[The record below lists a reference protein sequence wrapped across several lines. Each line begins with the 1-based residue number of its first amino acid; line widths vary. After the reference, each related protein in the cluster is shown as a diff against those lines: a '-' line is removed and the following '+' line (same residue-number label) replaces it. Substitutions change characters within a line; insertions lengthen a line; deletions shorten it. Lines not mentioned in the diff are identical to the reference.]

1 MLLSK
6 EALDVLRS
14 STLEDDE
21 KEVIM
26 RRSSL
31 AILKVTSLFAAKFL
45 LIFLILYIIY
55 FLSIQLFMVS
65 EEDFI
70 GSMLSPLI
78 ILAMAIVSMFYIW
91 IRNGIK
97 SDYSIIDRFLHRFAF
112 STPMLQKILS
122 DFEDDL
128 FRSKITSIES
138 RNEVFVAGLPRA
150 GTTLL
155 LSLLYATGEFATFTY
170 RQMPFILAPL
180 LWNKISRPFQQPGE
194 NKERAHGNGMEV
206 SFDSP
211 EAFEEVIWLAYLKKK
226 IVRQDYLLPLS
237 KGEYTQE
244 FADAIRNSVK
254 KCILLEVDEKLAVE
268 SLRYLSKNNAN
279 ISRIE
284 LLKELFPS
292 SKILVPFRH
301 PLSHISSLMKQ
312 HERFIEEHGQD
323 SFSKKYMQWLGHFE
337 FGDNFKP
344 INFDGWLAE
353 KTIPLVIDH
362 NFWIQYWTAAYA
374 YVLKHKDERIQLVD
388 FEALLKSGEPI
399 LDNIANYIGLR
410 DKSTLIAGAAT
421 LRSPTTRPF
430 DADVCSTDHL
440 DAANSVYDRL
450 KDLSI

>member
-1 MLLSK
+1 MSLSK

-14 STLEDDE
+14 STVEDDE
-21 KEVIM
+21 KEAIM

-31 AILKVTSLFAAKFL
+31 AILKVTSLFTAKLL

-55 FLSIQLFMVS
+55 FLAIHLFMVS
-65 EEDFI
+65 EEEFL
-70 GSMLSPLI
+70 GSMLSPLTI
-78 ILAMAIVSMFYIW
+78 AVITIVSMFYIW
-91 IRNGIK
+91 IRNDIK
-97 SDYSIIDRFLHRFAF
+97 SDYNFIDRFLHKLAF

-122 DFEDDL
+122 DLENDL
-128 FRSKITSIES
+128 FSSKITSVVS
-138 RNEVFVAGLPRA
+138 QNEVFVTGLPRS
-150 GTTLL
+150 GTTLVL
-155 LSLLYATGEFATFTY
+155 NLLYATGEFTTFTY

-180 LWNKISRPFQQPGE
+180 LWNRISRPFQQPGE
-194 NKERAHGNGMEV
+194 NKERAHGDGMKV

-226 IVRQDYLLPLS
+226 IVRQNYLSPLS

-244 FADAIRNSVK
+244 FANAIRNSAK
-254 KCILLEVDEKLAVE
+254 KCILLEADEKLPVK

-284 LLKELFPS
+284 LLKEMFPS
-292 SKILVPFRH
+292 SKFLVPFRH

-312 HERFIEEHGQD
+312 HERFIEGHRQD

-344 INFDGWLAE
+344 INFDGWLAD
-353 KTIPLVIDH
+353 KTIPSVIDYD
-362 NFWIQYWTAAYA
+362 FWIQYWTAAYA
-374 YVLKHKDERIQLVD
+374 YVLKHKDERLQLVD
-388 FEALLKSGEPI
+388 FEALLKSGESI
-399 LDNIANYIGLR
+399 LENIADFIGLQDR
-410 DKSTLIAGAAT
+410 STLIAGAAT

-430 DADVCSTDHL
+430 DSDVCSADYL